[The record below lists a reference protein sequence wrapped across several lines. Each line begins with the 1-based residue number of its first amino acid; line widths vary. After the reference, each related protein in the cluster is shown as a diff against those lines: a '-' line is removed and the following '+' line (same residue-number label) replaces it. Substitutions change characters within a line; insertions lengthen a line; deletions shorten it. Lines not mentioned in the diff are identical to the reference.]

1 MLEQLR
7 ALATALVSSLNPKE
21 NAPKWGAAAATVVV
35 GVLAKADLAIPPAAE
50 AGLAVFA
57 AGVIGK
63 VVQRYFTVPRSPSP
77 RAARARARREDR
89 GANFADPTSVGD
101 PNRSGD
107 FDV

>member
-7 ALATALVSSLNPKE
+7 ALATALVTSLNPKE
-21 NAPKWGAAAATVVV
+21 NAPKWGAACAAVVV
-35 GVLAKADLAIPPAAE
+35 GVLAKADLNIPPVAE

-57 AGVIGK
+57 AGLIGK
-63 VVQRYFTVPRSPSP
+63 VVQRWFTVPRAPSP

-89 GANFADPTSVGD
+89 GANFADAAPVGD
-101 PNRSGD
+101 PNQAGD